1 MWLIIKIGMRYK
13 MSDVNND
20 IKNEDSSDSLFN
32 VDQLKTYVESLFVNF
47 SKMIDEKFE
56 EVDKKIESF
65 EKQIATLVIGFGE
78 QAVFLEALLAQLAFS
93 TEEEQKTFQNNVNES
108 RKQMLKVMK
117 DGSKNLVAGEN
128 ERLAEAINDVVD
140 SKSSDFGE

>member
-1 MWLIIKIGMRYK
+1 
-13 MSDVNND
+13 MSDVN
-20 IKNEDSSDSLFN
+20 NEDSSDSLFN
-32 VDQLKTYVESLFVNF
+32 VEQLKTYVESLFVNF

>member
-1 MWLIIKIGMRYK
+1 